1 MVKKKAETTEQTLE
15 TILFGIRNILRSSGK
30 TDDKRDAIIGLIFIK
45 FASDKFEAQR
55 EKIKA
60 EYGDVPAFLDDKS
73 FYLADNIFYLEP
85 HTRWDYLVKNANKN
99 DIAVIIDTAMADIE
113 KDNKSLQGALPSN
126 FYVGFN
132 LAVST
137 IKQLIDGINKIS
149 ADKFHEDDLI
159 GRVYEYFLQSFALSA
174 TKEEGE
180 FYTPASAV
188 KLIAEMIEPYSGRV
202 YDPACGSGGMFVQSM
217 KFIEPCNSWNFL

>member
-1 MVKKKAETTEQTLE
+1 MAKKTAEPKEQSLE
-15 TILFGIRNILRSSGK
+15 TILFSIRNILRSSGR

-60 EYGDVPAFLDDKS
+60 EYGDEEVFLDDKS
-73 FYLADNIFYLEP
+73 FYLADNVFYLEE
-85 HTRWDYLVKNANKN
+85 HTRWSYLVQNANKN
-99 DIAVIIDTAMADIE
+99 DIAVIIDKAMADIE
-113 KDNKSLQGALPSN
+113 NNNEALQGALPSS
-126 FYVGFN
+126 FYASFN

-137 IKQLIDGINKIS
+137 IKQLIDEINKIS
-149 ADKFHEDDLI
+149 VDKYHEDDLI

-180 FYTPASAV
+180 FYIPSSAV

-202 YDPACGSGGMFVQSM
+202 YEM
-217 KFIEPCNSWNFL
+217 KVA

>member
-1 MVKKKAETTEQTLE
+1 
-15 TILFGIRNILRSSGK
+15 
-30 TDDKRDAIIGLIFIK
+30 
-45 FASDKFEAQR
+45 
-55 EKIKA
+55 
-60 EYGDVPAFLDDKS
+60 
-73 FYLADNIFYLEP
+73 
-85 HTRWDYLVKNANKN
+85 
-99 DIAVIIDTAMADIE
+99 MADIE

-137 IKQLIDGINKIS
+137 IKQLIDEINKIS

-188 KLIAEMIEPYSGRV
+188 KLIAEIIEPYSGRV
-202 YDPACGSGGMFVQSM
+202 YDPAVEVGNVCSVHE
-217 KFIEPCNSWNFL
+217 IYRTT